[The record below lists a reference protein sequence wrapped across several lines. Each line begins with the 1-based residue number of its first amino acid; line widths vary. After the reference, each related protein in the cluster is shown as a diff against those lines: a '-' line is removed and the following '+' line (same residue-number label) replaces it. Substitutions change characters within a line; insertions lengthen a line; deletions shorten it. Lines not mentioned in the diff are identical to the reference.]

1 MISFHYNKYI
11 ETTESAILQ
20 WTSFFCT
27 EEVSIWKKNKTTIPA
42 PEKQEYAVV
51 KSDQTHPLSETWAQ
65 DALQDL
71 DDFIESQGIY
81 IRQ

>member
-1 MISFHYNKYI
+1 M
-11 ETTESAILQ
+11 
-20 WTSFFCT
+20 
-27 EEVSIWKKNKTTIPA
+27 EEKKTTISTSEEPKKQTSDT
-42 PEKQEYAVV
+42 PESTGEHV
-51 KSDQTHPLSETWAQ
+51 LSETWAQ

>member
-1 MISFHYNKYI
+1 MEENKDKK
-11 ETTESAILQ
+11 
-20 WTSFFCT
+20 TSFT
-27 EEVSIWKKNKTTIPA
+27 EETVSEDVSKENST
-42 PEKQEYAVV
+42 
-51 KSDQTHPLSETWAQ
+51 LSETWAQ